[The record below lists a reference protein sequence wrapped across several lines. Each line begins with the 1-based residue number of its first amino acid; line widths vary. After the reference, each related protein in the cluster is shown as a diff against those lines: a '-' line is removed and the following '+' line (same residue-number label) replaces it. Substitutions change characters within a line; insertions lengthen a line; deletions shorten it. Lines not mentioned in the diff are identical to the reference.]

1 MQKGGLRM
9 RGDGRE
15 VRKRV
20 EGLRKKERKSDGKE
34 KDVQGDAIG
43 GLRLQDKKGRCV
55 IITEIRLNDKN
66 KEKRDEEKM
75 RERPLKTL
83 VGASL

>member
-20 EGLRKKERKSDGKE
+20 EGLRKKERNCKE
-34 KDVQGDAIG
+34 RWKG
-43 GLRLQDKKGRCV
+43 KGRPGRRDWWSQ
-55 IITEIRLNDKN
+55 ITGQEGEVCDNNRNQV
-66 KEKRDEEKM
+66 E
-75 RERPLKTL
+75 
-83 VGASL
+83 